1 LLLYRNLSTPEFAL
15 IGVMNTCILHDWL
28 VPEQLVILFV
38 PKRIIVYIVLKLNIE
53 LYHGE
58 TRLLLLELTQFLLR
72 VIQYIILDMSTDINT
87 NIIATEIVIL
97 TGIKK

>member
-1 LLLYRNLSTPEFAL
+1 
-15 IGVMNTCILHDWL
+15 MNTCILHDWL